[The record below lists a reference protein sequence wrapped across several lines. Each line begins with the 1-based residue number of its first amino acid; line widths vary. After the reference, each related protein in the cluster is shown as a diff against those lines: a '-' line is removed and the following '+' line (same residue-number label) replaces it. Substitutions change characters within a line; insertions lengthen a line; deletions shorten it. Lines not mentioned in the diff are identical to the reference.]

1 MKKLLALSLCF
12 MILFSFAACKED
24 EKKAN
29 DEIDLQYYVNLGQI
43 PELEYKIG
51 ADCDEVNQKLSDEYE
66 KYLSSAPHSTE
77 DDDHYA
83 EDIYFNVLEK
93 DGYVF
98 LDQGTKGYYYKQSEK
113 DKGISCLITYG
124 DAFGIEMGTFIYDLK
139 QKMQSI
145 EFSEKEI
152 TVGDL
157 FYADYMSEGT
167 VLTAEFDNITV
178 QFLFEDGSLYCTALY
193 LTDTYN

>member
-1 MKKLLALSLCF
+1 
-12 MILFSFAACKED
+12 
-24 EKKAN
+24 
-29 DEIDLQYYVNLGQI
+29 
-43 PELEYKIG
+43 
-51 ADCDEVNQKLSDEYE
+51 
-66 KYLSSAPHSTE
+66 
-77 DDDHYA
+77 
-83 EDIYFNVLEK
+83 
-93 DGYVF
+93 
-98 LDQGTKGYYYKQSEK
+98 
-113 DKGISCLITYG
+113 
-124 DAFGIEMGTFIYDLK
+124 
-139 QKMQSI
+139 MQSI

>member
-66 KYLSSAPHSTE
+66 KYLSSDPHSTE

-93 DGYVF
+93 GGYVF

-139 QKMQSI
+139 QKIQSI